1 MTDQLS
7 DEPAPPGMR
16 RVRPDQSLWD
26 GFFTVAPLVL
36 IGTLEPD
43 GSADIAPKH
52 QATPIGSTG
61 LFGFVCRPEHA
72 TLRNIRTTQCFTVGY
87 PTPGMV
93 LQTSLAASPRDS
105 AGEKP
110 TLELLSLS
118 PAQVVEG
125 VRVDGCRA
133 HLECRLVEVV
143 DDLDGNALVI
153 GRVVAA
159 AVSDSARREPG
170 TDDGARIEDA
180 PLLAYLHPGRVAAIH
195 HTKDFPYHS
204 GFHE

>member
-1 MTDQLS
+1 MTDLQS

-16 RVRPDQSLWD
+16 RVRPDHSLWD
-26 GFFTVAPLVL
+26 HFFTVAPLVL
-36 IGTLEPD
+36 VGTLEPD
-43 GSADIAPKH
+43 GTADIAPKH
-52 QATPIGSTG
+52 QATPIGVAG

-72 TLRNIRTTQCFTVGY
+72 TLANVLATRCFTVGY
-87 PTPGMV
+87 PTPSMV
-93 LQTSLAASPRDS
+93 LHTSLAASPRD
-105 AGEKP
+105 ADGAKP

-118 PAQVVEG
+118 PAQVVDG

-133 HLECRLVEVV
+133 HLECRLVDTV
-143 DDLDGNALVI
+143 DDLDGNTLVI

-159 AVSDSARREPG
+159 AVSDSARREGG
-170 TDDGARIEDA
+170 TDDGALIDSA
-180 PLLAYLHPGRVAAIH
+180 PLLAYVHPGRVAAIH